1 MPRREA
7 GVHPPS
13 HLKAGRRFA
22 KAMEGGQ
29 NQAMSSED
37 LVRILIQGG
46 LFLGAV
52 VLGVFI
58 APENP
63 VLVLGLCFGLFLFIG
78 LGRLGRNMWILF
90 PITSG
95 FTGTIHFI
103 PGGLSLFQIVCFLL
117 VATSVYLLKA
127 DPTFRIRLGPAWIFW
142 PFLLINIILAYNW
155 IKGRDLGLNLLGSS
169 KVGGKGYLGCILP
182 FLGYVAAISMYRP
195 GSLHD
200 RRLPLYVL
208 SGYIFDAAVF
218 VVSTLIPAVAPYVFR
233 FYDAVN
239 VEAFQAVGV
248 SQTAAISEGF
258 VLRFHKCGQLA
269 YVLAAALQVYLPF
282 SRWWGLPNIL
292 IGPPL
297 FILATLLSLISGFR
311 NFLVRFALVTVIG
324 VWQSFRI
331 FSLFLVLPV
340 VLGVAVLCVGQ
351 GNLFDLPLV
360 VQRTLVFLPGK
371 WDRAMAKAAEESFDF
386 REEIRRVYFS
396 EFFRKDNFLGE
407 GFLFAR
413 DDLEFSQ
420 EQYWRKVGYQ
430 RVEDKD
436 APIRGFITRRQH
448 HEGVVNIHH
457 LTGHA
462 GFLVWAVFGFLAL
475 IQCGRYLL
483 RTPLRPETVSGHFGA
498 TLTVVMVLTYWFLFG
513 SLKEAA
519 GETLSYLFCLTAA
532 LTLARQRI
540 PQNVPAEVPPP
551 FAMPAPVMPW
561 QHPRS
566 P

>member
-1 MPRREA
+1 MHKGGSPA
-7 GVHPPS
+7 IQ
-13 HLKAGRRFA
+13 LKRGRGFA
-22 KAMEGGQ
+22 KAIGGRQNEG
-29 NQAMSSED
+29 MSSED
-37 LVRILIQGG
+37 LIRILIQGG
-46 LFLGAV
+46 LFLGAI

-63 VLVLGLCFGLFLFIG
+63 VLVLGVCLGLFLFIG

-117 VATSVYLLKA
+117 VVTSVYLLKA
-127 DPTFRIRLGPAWIFW
+127 DPTFRIRLGPPWIFW
-142 PFLLINIILAYNW
+142 PFLLINMILAYNW
-155 IKGRDLGLNLLGSS
+155 IKGRDLGLNLFGSS

-195 GSLHD
+195 GSVHD
-200 RRLPLYVL
+200 TRLPLYVL
-208 SGYIFDAAVF
+208 SGYIFDAGVF
-218 VVSTLIPAVAPYVFR
+218 VVSTLVPAAAFYIFR

-239 VEAFQAVGV
+239 IEAFQAVGV

-297 FILATLLSLISGFR
+297 FALSALLSLISGFR
-311 NFLVRFALVTVIG
+311 NFLVRFVIVTTIG
-324 VWQSFRI
+324 IWQSFRI

-340 VLGVAVLCVGQ
+340 VLGVTVLCAGQ
-351 GNLFDLPLV
+351 GNLFELPLV

-386 REEIRRVYFS
+386 RKEIRRVYFS
-396 EFFRKDNFLGE
+396 EFFRKDNYLGE

-430 RVEDKD
+430 RTEDKD
-436 APIRGFITRRQH
+436 APIRAFITRRQH

-457 LTGHA
+457 LAGHV
-462 GFLVWAVFGFLAL
+462 GFLVWAIFGFLAL

-483 RTPLRPETVSGHFGA
+483 RTPLGPETVSGHFGA

-513 SLKEAA
+513 SLKEAV
-519 GETLSYLFCLTAA
+519 GETLSYLFCLTSA

-540 PQNVPAEVPPP
+540 PQTVPVDAPAP
-551 FAMPAPVMPW
+551 FAVPAPVMPW

-566 P
+566 S